1 MNIPRLTTKRI
12 LEIIPGAAV
21 WLALV
26 LPVLLSTTLPAV
38 VAIFI
43 LLFDLYWLY
52 KALIMGFHL
61 IVGYDRM
68 NHDLKVDWLARSSS
82 ASQRIY
88 HAVILTTYLEPADVI
103 ANSLESIVAAKYSKR
118 RIIVVL
124 ATEAREGQAAAEKV
138 KRLTRQFRRKFAA
151 FLVTVHPDNLPGER
165 KAKGANATWAA
176 KRLSAWART
185 RKIAPENIVVT
196 TADADTRFH
205 PSYFAALTYHYSIA
219 DDPTKRSFQPIPIYA
234 NNIWQAPALSRIL
247 AFGSSF
253 WQLIES
259 TRPWRLIT
267 FSTHAMSLKTLQD
280 INYWDVTVI
289 NEDSRQFWRAYFS
302 SKGNHRV
309 VPVFIPV
316 YMDAVLTDSYLGT
329 LKHQY
334 QQRLRWAYGAEHFP
348 YVVDQSLRHR
358 EIPLLDRIV
367 KVYRLFEA
375 NFSWATASIFLA
387 FVGWIPLILNREFSE
402 TVLGHNIPI
411 YASRILSLTWIGLV
425 VSAFIA
431 LRLLPPK
438 PPGVRRTKLWAMML
452 QWLLAPVSALIF
464 GSIPAIDAQTR
475 LMLGRPFGFWT
486 TAKRAIPPATINS

>member
-1 MNIPRLTTKRI
+1 MILRHVSTKRL
-12 LEIIPGAAV
+12 LEVIPGATV
-21 WLALV
+21 WLALIAPVV
-26 LPVLLSTTLPAV
+26 LSSVAPAV

-52 KALIMGFHL
+52 KALIMGAHL
-61 IVGYDRM
+61 LAGYHRM
-68 NHDLKVDWLARSSS
+68 TRDVKLDWRARCDKT
-82 ASQRIY
+82 AQKIY
-88 HAVILTTYLEPADVI
+88 HAVILTTYLEPEAVI
-103 ANSLESIVAAKYSKR
+103 ARSLESIRDSDYPLSR
-118 RIIVVL
+118 LIVVL
-124 ATEAREGQAAAEKV
+124 ATEEREGQIAAQKSARLKKIYG
-138 KRLTRQFRRKFAA
+138 KRFAD
-151 FLVTVHPDNLPGER
+151 LLITVHPDDIAGER

-176 KRLSAWART
+176 KRLSAWANR
-185 RKIAPENIVVT
+185 RGIKPQDMLVT

-205 PSYFAALTYHYSIA
+205 KQYFACLSFHHAASGKSTQ
-219 DDPTKRSFQPIPIYA
+219 RSYQPIPIYA

-289 NEDSRQFWRAYFS
+289 NEDSRQFWRAYFAFR
-302 SKGNHRV
+302 GDHRV
-309 VPVFIPV
+309 VPIFVPV
-316 YMDAVLTDSYLGT
+316 YMDAVLTDTYLGT

-348 YVVDQSLRHR
+348 YVVTSSFKHP
-358 EIPLLDRIV
+358 EIPFVDRFV

-402 TVLGHNIPI
+402 TVLGHNVPI
-411 YASRILSLTWIGLV
+411 FASRILSLTWLGLAI
-425 VSAFIA
+425 SAFIA
-431 LRLLPPK
+431 LKLLPPK
-438 PPGVRRTKLWAMML
+438 PPGVRKTTAFMMVV
-452 QWLLAPVSALIF
+452 QWILAPISALVF

-486 TAKRAIPPATINS
+486 TAKKSVI

>member
-1 MNIPRLTTKRI
+1 MAIRFSTKRL
-12 LEIIPGAAV
+12 LEVIPGAAV
-21 WLALV
+21 WLALIV
-26 LPVLLSTTLPAV
+26 PVILSTVTPAV
-38 VAIFI
+38 VAVFI

-52 KALIMGFHL
+52 KALIMGVHL
-61 IVGYDRM
+61 LLGYRKMTD
-68 NHDLKVDWLARSSS
+68 DLKVDWRSRCGE
-82 ASQRIY
+82 AADRIY
-88 HAVILTTYLEPADVI
+88 HAVILTTYLEPAEVI
-103 ANSLESIVAAKYSKR
+103 ARSLESIALADYPRNRLV
-118 RIIVVL
+118 VVL
-124 ATEAREGQAAAEKV
+124 ATEGREGKPAKQKASYLR
-138 KRLTRQFRRKFAA
+138 KRFRSRFAD
-151 FLVTVHPDNLPGER
+151 FLVTTHPDGTPGER
-165 KAKGANATWAA
+165 KAKGANATWACR
-176 KRLSAWART
+176 KLSQWARSHHL
-185 RKIAPENIVVT
+185 RPEHLLVT

-205 PSYFAALTYHYSIA
+205 RSYFAALSYHYITA
-219 DDPTKRSFQPIPIYA
+219 DEPTKRSYQPIPIYA

-259 TRPWRLIT
+259 TRPWRLIN

-289 NEDSRQFWRAYFS
+289 NEDSRQFWRSYFAF
-302 SKGNHRV
+302 KGNHRV

-316 YMDAVLTDSYLGT
+316 YMDAVLTDTYLGT

-334 QQRLRWAYGAEHFP
+334 QQRLRWAYGAEHFS
-348 YVVDQSLRHR
+348 YVVESSIRHR
-358 EIPLLDRIV
+358 EIPLLDRLT

-402 TVLGHNIPI
+402 TVLGHNVPI
-411 YASRILSLTWIGLV
+411 FASRILSLTWVGLAI
-425 VSAFIA
+425 SAIIA

-438 PPGVRRTKLWAMML
+438 PPGVKRTQLWVMVL
-452 QWLLAPVSALIF
+452 QWLLAPVSAMIF

>member
-1 MNIPRLTTKRI
+1 MKLTSRRF

-21 WLALV
+21 WLALLIPVV
-26 LPVLLSTTLPAV
+26 LSGFAPAL
-38 VAIFI
+38 VAGFI
-43 LLFDLYWLY
+43 LIFDLYWLY

-61 IVGYDRM
+61 LMGYHRM
-68 NHDLKVDWLARSSS
+68 NRDISVDWLVRCGSLSK
-82 ASQRIY
+82 QIY
-88 HAVILTTYLEPADVI
+88 HAVILTTYLEPYEVI
-103 ANSLESIVAAKYSKR
+103 KRSLESIIAADYPKNR
-118 RIIVVL
+118 MIVVL
-124 ATEAREGQAAAEKV
+124 ATEQREGQPAREKAARI
-138 KRLTRQFRRKFAA
+138 KRACAKKFAGL
-151 FLVTVHPDNLPGER
+151 LVTDHPDGIPGER

-176 KRLSAWART
+176 KKLSAWTKRHGIPAD
-185 RKIAPENIVVT
+185 KILVT

-205 PSYFAALTYHYSIA
+205 KQYFAALSYHYSRVDHPA
-219 DDPTKRSFQPIPIYA
+219 KRSYQPIPIYA

-259 TRPWRLIT
+259 TRPWRLIN
-267 FSTHAMSLKTLQD
+267 FSTHAMNLKTLQE

-302 SKGNHRV
+302 FKGDHRV
-309 VPVFIPV
+309 VPIFVPV

-329 LKHQY
+329 LKNQY

-348 YVVDQSLRHR
+348 YVVQSSIAHH
-358 EIPLLDRIV
+358 EIYWFDRLI

-387 FVGWIPLILNREFSE
+387 FVGWIPLILNREFSQ
-402 TVLGHNIPI
+402 TVFGHNVPI
-411 YASRILSLTWIGLV
+411 FASRILSLTWIGLAI
-425 VSAFIA
+425 SAIIA
-431 LRLLPPK
+431 LRLLPPR
-438 PPGVRRTKLWAMML
+438 PAGVKRTASWIMVL
-452 QWLLAPVSALIF
+452 QWILAPVSALIF

-486 TAKRAIPPATINS
+486 TAKKATPS

>member
-1 MNIPRLTTKRI
+1 MKLPRVSTKRL
-12 LEIIPGAAV
+12 LELIPGATV
-21 WLALV
+21 WFALIAPVV
-26 LPVLLSTTLPAV
+26 LSSVAPAV

-52 KALIMGFHL
+52 KALIMGVHL
-61 IVGYDRM
+61 LAGYRRM
-68 NHDLKVDWLARSSS
+68 SHDVKQDWRAR
-82 ASQRIY
+82 AGQAAGQIY
-88 HAVILTTYLEPADVI
+88 HVVILTTYLEPEGVI
-103 ANSLESIVAAKYSKR
+103 AKSLESIRVADYPQNR
-118 RIIVVL
+118 LVVVL
-124 ATEAREGQAAAEKV
+124 ATEQREGAIAREKAARLKKIYGKRFAE
-138 KRLTRQFRRKFAA
+138 
-151 FLVTVHPDNLPGER
+151 FLVTVHPDGIAGER

-176 KRLSAWART
+176 KRLSVWAKR
-185 RKIAPENIVVT
+185 RGIKPEDILVT

-205 PSYFAALTYHYSIA
+205 KQYFACLTHHYA
-219 DDPTKRSFQPIPIYA
+219 AAGKPTRSSYQPIPIYA

-267 FSTHAMSLKTLQD
+267 FSTHAMSLKTLQE

-289 NEDSRQFWRAYFS
+289 NEDSRQFWRAYFAFR
-302 SKGNHRV
+302 GDHRV
-309 VPVFIPV
+309 VPIFVPV

-329 LKHQY
+329 LQNQY
-334 QQRLRWAYGAEHFP
+334 RQRLRWAYGAEHFP
-348 YVVDQSLRHR
+348 YVVTSSFKHP
-358 EIPLLDRIV
+358 EIPLLDRFT

-387 FVGWIPLILNREFSE
+387 FVGWIPLILNRAFSE
-402 TVLGHNIPI
+402 TVLGHNVPI
-411 YASRILSLTWIGLV
+411 FTSRILSLTWLGLAI
-425 VSAFIA
+425 SAFIA

-438 PPGVRRTKLWAMML
+438 PPGVRRATALMMVL
-452 QWLLAPVSALIF
+452 QWILTPISALVF

-486 TAKRAIPPATINS
+486 TQKKAIKI